1 MTQVLVV
8 KSVTFSYEA
17 YACEHDLTQ
26 EGREAEADRLQ
37 AKLRELLKQIDSDY
51 TTGVE
56 ALKVDKLVVHK

>member
-26 EGREAEADRLQ
+26 DGKEAEADRLQ
-37 AKLRELLKQIDSDY
+37 EKLRELLPKLDSDY

-56 ALKVDKLVVHK
+56 ALKVDALRVHR